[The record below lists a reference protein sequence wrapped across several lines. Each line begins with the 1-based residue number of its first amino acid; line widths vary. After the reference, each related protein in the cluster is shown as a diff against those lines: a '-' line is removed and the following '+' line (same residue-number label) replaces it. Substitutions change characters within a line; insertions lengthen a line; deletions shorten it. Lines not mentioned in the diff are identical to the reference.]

1 MGGNETVFDLEDFY
15 KICWEQRQIEDHA
28 IRTANKI
35 VFLDTDAV
43 ITQYYCVL
51 YMGAPNPKI
60 ETLVDPSRYDLVL
73 FLSPDAKW
81 VADGFRWNED
91 EKLRWWLHEEL
102 MTMYKKRGFA
112 DKIVEIRGGDYQKR
126 LQEAIE
132 ISNTLIHKG

>member
-1 MGGNETVFDLEDFY
+1 MLHRFY
-15 KICWEQRQIEDHA
+15 ICGIIPD
-28 IRTANKI
+28 
-35 VFLDTDAV
+35 
-43 ITQYYCVL
+43 
-51 YMGAPNPKI
+51 
-60 ETLVDPSRYDLVL
+60 DLVL
-73 FLSPDAKW
+73 FLSPDVRW

-132 ISNTLIHKG
+132 IGNSLITQSEEAV